1 MFNWLISPMHNTY
14 HQNDNNKK
22 PNDLQHWAWW
32 RHKRTIFIRC
42 IPFKNPSRLHLDF
55 WRNLR
60 RGDLGS
66 NPGFHEVL
74 FLFFPNLDKFGII
87 AKVSSSIF
95 IVFLHVG
102 MREWPGSLTSKI
114 NSFYHAKLFL
124 PKSKQAREIRKL
136 WIVSNF
142 LGEMPQLLC
151 NLSNEVGFPC
161 ESNTRPIY
169 QAKMYLRICSSA

>member
-22 PNDLQHWAWW
+22 PNDLHHWAWW

-74 FLFFPNLDKFGII
+74 FHFFPNLDKFGII
-87 AKVSSSIF
+87 AKVNSSIF

-102 MREWPGSLTSKI
+102 MREWPGSLYEQNKFILPCKTLSSQVKTSTR
-114 NSFYHAKLFL
+114 NSKTLNREQLSWRNATTFMQFIQWSWL
-124 PKSKQAREIRKL
+124 PMRVKHEA
-136 WIVSNF
+136 
-142 LGEMPQLLC
+142 
-151 NLSNEVGFPC
+151 
-161 ESNTRPIY
+161 
-169 QAKMYLRICSSA
+169 YLPG